1 MNFGFLVF
9 PGLEELDLVGPWEM
23 ISFWSKH
30 AAGPENCLM
39 VAQSLAP
46 VVCDKG
52 MSINPHFSFSNCP
65 PLDFLLVPGGQGTR
79 REVDNPTLVKFVA
92 EQAEHCQAVLSVC
105 TGTFILHRAGL
116 LTNHKATT
124 HWASL
129 DRLRA
134 LRDVVVVED
143 RVVRDG
149 KIWTSA
155 GVSAGIDLAL
165 AFIEHMAGGKTAGR
179 IQLGAEYYPS
189 GKSYGMMHELAQAP
203 MYVKQWGMQEES
215 RRG

>member
-1 MNFGFLVF
+1 MNFGFLIF
-9 PGLEELDLVGPWEM
+9 PGLEELDLIGPWEM
-23 ISFWSKH
+23 ISSWSKY

-39 VAQSLAP
+39 VAQSLDP

-65 PLDFLLVPGGQGTR
+65 TLDFLLVPGGQGTR
-79 REVDNPTLVKFVA
+79 REVDNPVLVDFVA
-92 EQAEHCQAVLSVC
+92 EQAEHCHAVLSVC

-116 LTNHKATT
+116 LTNRKATT

-129 DRLRA
+129 DRLKA
-134 LRDVVVVED
+134 LDDVAVVED
-143 RVVRDG
+143 RVVQDG
-149 KIWTSA
+149 KVWTSS

-165 AFIEHMAGGKTAGR
+165 AFIEHMAGEKTAGR
-179 IQLGAEYYPS
+179 IQLGTEYYPS

-203 MYVKQWGMQEES
+203 VYVKQWYQKK
-215 RRG
+215 